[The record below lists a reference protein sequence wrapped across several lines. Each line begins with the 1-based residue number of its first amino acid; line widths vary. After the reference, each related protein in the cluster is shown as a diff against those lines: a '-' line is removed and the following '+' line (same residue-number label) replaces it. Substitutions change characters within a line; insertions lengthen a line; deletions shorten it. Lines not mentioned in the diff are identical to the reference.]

1 MTRRGRLAYKI
12 GFCLFLGS
20 FYPVAS
26 LAVQPGSDPVGLEKQ
41 IQQIDQ
47 EIVLLRAELAK
58 SNGNQRALS
67 QYLEQLQAMDLLPGF
82 QARFENLK
90 AAASQEQA
98 MQVSDSYEQSFK
110 LPDAQSNVIVLLPL
124 SGQYAAAGEAILTA
138 LKLHWPYQKPFV
150 VLDSAIYEQMF
161 ELWELVKL
169 YSPDFIIGPLDKR
182 NAVAWQALHTGIPNL
197 YLNQLAQF
205 SASEKGLAPNK
216 EKGLQ
221 QLASFIQQTGLQH
234 LLILAKKNEGA
245 RKLAF
250 EFEQA
255 WLKSD
260 AFMHYQ
266 VAEVGESVDQ
276 SLQDALNVTRSR
288 SRKNWLQ
295 KNLQSDLEF
304 EPRAR
309 QDIDA
314 IVHFL
319 QVDEAVQ
326 IKPLINF
333 YHLNSS
339 MSLWYPSVY
348 PSRSELLSL
357 LPSWQQTYA
366 FIPPYLTL
374 ASEENDV
381 ENSLYGKNGLFYALG
396 QLVAETVNNSL
407 VLKARQHLAY
417 SQAGELVSDHQ
428 AELQLLPS
436 VYWLDDRQL
445 QPVEAYQFYF
455 Q

>member
-1 MTRRGRLAYKI
+1 M
-12 GFCLFLGS
+12 
-20 FYPVAS
+20 AS
-26 LAVQPGSDPVGLEKQ
+26 LAVQPASDPIGLEKQ

-67 QYLEQLQAMDLLPGF
+67 QYLEQLEAMDLLPSF
-82 QARFENLK
+82 QARFESLK
-90 AAASQEQA
+90 AAAIQEP
-98 MQVSDSYEQSFK
+98 VSRLPDSYEQSFK
-110 LPDAQSNVIVLLPL
+110 LPDAQSNVVVLLPL
-124 SGQYAAAGEAILTA
+124 SGQYAAAGQAILSA
-138 LKLHWPYQKPFV
+138 LKTHWPYQKPFV
-150 VLDSAIYEQMF
+150 ALDSAIYEQMF

-182 NAVAWQALHTGIPNL
+182 NALGWQNLNTGIPTL
-197 YLNQLAQF
+197 YLNQLSQF
-205 SASEKGLAPNK
+205 RASEKGLAPNK

-234 LLILAKKNEGA
+234 LLILSKEDETA

-260 AFMHYQ
+260 SFLHYQ
-266 VAEVGESVDQ
+266 IDVIGESVDR
-276 SLQDALNVTRSR
+276 SLQDALNVTRSW

-295 KNLQSDLEF
+295 RNLQSNLEF

-314 IVHFL
+314 VVHFL
-319 QVDEAVQ
+319 QVDDAVQ

-366 FIPPYLTL
+366 FIPPYLTFL
-374 ASEENDV
+374 TEESDV

-396 QLVAETVNNSL
+396 QLVAETVDNSL
-407 VLKARQHLAY
+407 IVKARQHLAF
-417 SQAGELVSDHQ
+417 SPAGELVSDDQ

-436 VYWLDDRQL
+436 VYWLDDRQF
-445 QPVEAYQFYF
+445 QPVEAYQFSF